1 MTTHPPARDVTTPI
15 FDTVVA
21 DIGLIWW
28 PPADTHEPDAATHT
42 TAQADRSDQATP
54 A

>member
-1 MTTHPPARDVTTPI
+1 MTTHHTARDATTPI

-28 PPADTHEPDAATHT
+28 PPAETHDGVRGVEIHQLAEKRTDIPE
-42 TAQADRSDQATP
+42 
-54 A
+54 

>member
-1 MTTHPPARDVTTPI
+1 MTTHHTAPDATTPI

-28 PPADTHEPDAATHT
+28 PPADTHEPEAAAPA
-42 TAQADRSDQATP
+42 TAQADGGEQATP